1 MSIEVAA
8 LRRWAPEPN
17 THGNVCPV
25 ADGANGGG
33 RMRMAIARIL
43 LGTLLIA
50 TAGAS
55 LSACSHTWQGI
66 KDDWH
71 NNTGW

>member
-1 MSIEVAA
+1 
-8 LRRWAPEPN
+8 
-17 THGNVCPV
+17 
-25 ADGANGGG
+25 
-33 RMRMAIARIL
+33 MRMAIARIL
-43 LGTLLIA
+43 LGILLIA

-55 LSACSHTWQGI
+55 LSGCSHTWQGI

>member
-1 MSIEVAA
+1 
-8 LRRWAPEPN
+8 
-17 THGNVCPV
+17 
-25 ADGANGGG
+25 
-33 RMRMAIARIL
+33 MRMTIARIL
-43 LGTLLIA
+43 LAILLIA

-55 LSACSHTWQGI
+55 LSACGNTWQGI